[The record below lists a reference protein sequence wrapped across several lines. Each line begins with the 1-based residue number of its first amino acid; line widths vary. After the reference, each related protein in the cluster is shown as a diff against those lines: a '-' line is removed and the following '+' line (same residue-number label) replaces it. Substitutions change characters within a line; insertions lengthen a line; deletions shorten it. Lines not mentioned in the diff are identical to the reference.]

1 MVHPDSSSG
10 HSGSVYIR
18 LTGKGQTV
26 NDWETSTA
34 VVGPALCT
42 YAVFWAP
49 ANTIAFTGQEDCGS
63 ANSVYYW
70 AYQNVVF
77 NYNPQACNTWVS
89 LAGKPCEN
97 VHR

>member
-18 LTGKGQTV
+18 LTGKGLTV
-26 NDWETSTA
+26 NDWETSTD

-70 AYQNVVF
+70 AYQQGPVIANLCPGLVLKRRR
-77 NYNPQACNTWVS
+77 T
-89 LAGKPCEN
+89 
-97 VHR
+97 